1 MKKTLL
7 LLALVAAL
15 FSCRKED
22 VYVDDGTYAAEH
34 QDPSIAVDMG
44 EAGKWAPMNI
54 GARKPSEYGYFL
66 AWGEIEPKTV
76 YGWGTYRFGTEGSF
90 IKYSKKDKKTLLSP
104 GDDAATVRWGT
115 AWRMPTVEEWNK
127 LVDTCESVWTSMDGV
142 NGYMLTAPNGHKLF
156 LPVGGIWKDGGVIAP
171 NQGTYWLSECFPG
184 SSSQSGLAFTGGL
197 TELRLFRSS
206 GGGTARCCG
215 LAVRAILAE

>member
-1 MKKTLL
+1 
-7 LLALVAAL
+7 
-15 FSCRKED
+15 
-22 VYVDDGTYAAEH
+22 
-34 QDPSIAVDMG
+34 MG

-90 IKYSKKDKKTLLSP
+90 TKYSK
-104 GDDAATVRWGT
+104 
-115 AWRMPTVEEWNK
+115 
-127 LVDTCESVWTSMDGV
+127 
-142 NGYMLTAPNGHKLF
+142 APNGHKLF